1 MYPQATVNTALCLS
15 AIGILDKENAR
26 ICEVSVA
33 AIRHWRAGRRRVV
46 SGIAAP
52 RKITCPRCHA
62 RSMDE
67 SSYAYLLGLYL
78 GDGHIARGPRD
89 VYVLAIACSDDWPGL
104 MAAAGQAMSA
114 VMPTS
119 RVSCAQQTGC
129 TMVKSYSKH
138 WTCLFPRHGPGRKHM
153 RKIELQQWQD
163 AIVRKFPGE
172 FARGLFHSD
181 GWRGTN
187 RVRRRLADGDHWYEY
202 PRYIFG
208 NESADILRLCGEALD
223 RLGVTWRF
231 SRRNS
236 ISVARREAVARL
248 DAFVGPKY

>member
-26 ICEVSVA
+26 ICEVSIA
-33 AIRHWRAGRRRVV
+33 AIRHWRAGRRRVA

-104 MAAAGQAMSA
+104 MTAAGQTMSA

-138 WTCLFPRHGPGRKHM
+138 WTCLFPQHGPGRKHM
-153 RKIELQQWQD
+153 RKIELEQWQE

-223 RLGVTWRF
+223 RLGVAWRF

-236 ISVARREAVARL
+236 ISVARHEAVTRL
-248 DAFVGPKY
+248 DEFVGPKY